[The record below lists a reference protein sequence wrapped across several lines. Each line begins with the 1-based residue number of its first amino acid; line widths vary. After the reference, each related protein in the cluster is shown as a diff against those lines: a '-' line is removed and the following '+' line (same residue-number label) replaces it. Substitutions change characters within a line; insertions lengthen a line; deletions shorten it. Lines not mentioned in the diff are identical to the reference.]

1 MKGRSNVMCYFE
13 PDEYVRSHCE
23 SYRSGTISDRD
34 IETIKCD
41 PDLTY
46 DQREA
51 AISQLNYLSG
61 MYY

>member
-1 MKGRSNVMCYFE
+1 MCYFD

-23 SYRSGTISDRD
+23 SYRSGTISYRD